1 MTQLLQ
7 ATAAYTAACIPAR
20 HSAMDWRYLAS
31 LWPAHDL
38 QERVVAVRSKPRIG
52 SQNLDGHRDAR
63 GQHVARTDSS
73 RNT

>member
-7 ATAAYTAACIPAR
+7 VIAYTASCIPAR
-20 HSAMDWRYLAS
+20 LSAMDRRYLAL

-38 QERVVAVRSKPRIG
+38 QERVVADRPIQATYRLE
-52 SQNLDGHRDAR
+52 NLDSHRDAK